1 MIFCFV
7 ELFSQILV
15 GTDEKREYPNCEK
28 STTLFNAKFL
38 HNVRASEKIKLRSKK
53 PNFFSFLTTFAGRM
67 QKGNWNKSSWDIT
80 S

>member
-53 PNFFSFLTTFAGRM
+53 RNVLFSQFGYSGF
-67 QKGNWNKSSWDIT
+67 SSVPTEI
-80 S
+80 